1 MGICSMNIRILKL
14 DLTETNKQL
23 ERIADLLEGM
33 LGSTDPLRTIDD
45 YTIPE
50 NEVER
55 IIYSNDR
62 QEIIDHH
69 VQRLGKE
76 PR

>member
-1 MGICSMNIRILKL
+1 MNIRIVKL

-45 YTIPE
+45 YTFPE